1 MLLIRSSSGL
11 RLRSFALILALVL
24 LASGF
29 AVPAAAQSDLESEQE
44 GESGEGDQSGEVS
57 NLGDSSNQC
66 VGLQPVINTGNAL
79 TAIDVII
86 QLPTGEQETK
96 RRDIQAVLDI
106 IDELDLDLEDIG
118 STIEMDP
125 EQAVECAQAVDQAAA
140 ASVLDELD

>member
-1 MLLIRSSSGL
+1 LLLIRSSSGL
-11 RLRSFALILALVL
+11 RLGFALILALVL

-29 AVPAAAQSDLESEQE
+29 AAPAAAQNDQESEQE
-44 GESGEGDQSGEVS
+44 GESGETDQSGEVLNS
-57 NLGDSSNQC
+57 GDNANQC
-66 VGLQPVINTGNAL
+66 VGLQPVTNTGNAL

-125 EQAVECAQAVDQAAA
+125 ELAVECAQAVDQAAA
-140 ASVLDELD
+140 ASVIDELD